1 MVVDKSKYS
10 RTGEYD
16 LEERTLAFADHTM
29 GFVQSLSR
37 TLVNTE
43 IARQLVRSA
52 GSIGANYIEAN
63 EALGDKDFLM
73 RLRICRKEAKETV
86 YWLKL
91 VRVNEGEPHGLARNR
106 LLQEATEL
114 TRIFGAIVTKLQPI
128 RKDS

>member
-1 MVVDKSKYS
+1 MTTNQSKYA

-16 LEERTLAFADHTM
+16 REERTLAFADQAM

-37 TLVNTE
+37 TVVNAE

-63 EALGDKDFLM
+63 EALGAKDFLM
-73 RLRICRKEAKETV
+73 RLRICLKEAKETV

-91 VRVNEGEPHGLARNR
+91 VRVNGSESLGLARNR
-106 LLQEATEL
+106 LLQEASEL
-114 TRIFGAIVTKLQPI
+114 TRIFGAIVTRLEPHK
-128 RKDS
+128 